1 MAYYSSFRLREL
13 SGCIHSNMQSGRSRY
28 VGRRSSYRFPDL
40 PELRGNHEFNLF
52 LPPSYIFGG
61 KIGEGEFASV
71 RIAYDMRTG
80 IHVAIKCFQARSGE
94 YRMLD
99 EQIMREMM
107 AMKGLTHEH
116 IVRTYEAILYGN
128 RVFLVMEYC
137 AVGDLRR
144 YINSGGALSENQA
157 REFFGHMCL
166 GLKKMH
172 SVDLVHR
179 DLKLENILIDAKFR
193 AKIADMGCARRQMN
207 KFLHTITGSY
217 AYGAPELVSGE
228 NYDGKKADVWSLGI
242 ILYAMVIGKL
252 PYGDKDKLKK
262 MLKERK
268 KPPQY
273 PGHLSELCCQ
283 LLTRMLTYVPL
294 NRITLEGVM
303 AHPWMLNRRPED

>member
-1 MAYYSSFRLREL
+1 
-13 SGCIHSNMQSGRSRY
+13 
-28 VGRRSSYRFPDL
+28 
-40 PELRGNHEFNLF
+40 
-52 LPPSYIFGG
+52 
-61 KIGEGEFASV
+61 
-71 RIAYDMRTG
+71 
-80 IHVAIKCFQARSGE
+80 
-94 YRMLD
+94 MLD

-128 RVFLVMEYC
+128 RVFLVLEYC
-137 AVGDLRR
+137 PYGDLRR
-144 YINSGGALSENQA
+144 FINRGGALSEDHA

-193 AKIADMGCARRQMN
+193 AKISDMGCARRQMN
-207 KFLHTITGSY
+207 KYLHTITGSY

-252 PYGDKDKLKK
+252 PYGDKGKLKK
-262 MLKERK
+262 MLKERT
-268 KPPQY
+268 KPPPY
-273 PGHLSELCCQ
+273 PEHLSARCCQ
-283 LLTRMLTYVPL
+283 LLTRMLTYIPL
-294 NRITLEGVM
+294 NRISLEGVM
-303 AHPWMLNRRPED
+303 AHPWMLRDGASEE